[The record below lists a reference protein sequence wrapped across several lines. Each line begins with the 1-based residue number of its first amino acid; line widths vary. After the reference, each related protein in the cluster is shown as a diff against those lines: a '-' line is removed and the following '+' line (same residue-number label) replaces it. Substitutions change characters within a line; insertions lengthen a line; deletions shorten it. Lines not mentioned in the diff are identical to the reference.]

1 MAGLDKIIA
10 RIQAESEEAAAR
22 TLEAAKAEA
31 ETILQ
36 NAREEA
42 DAECAAIGRKAEQ
55 AATNILDRGHSAAEL
70 KKRQRILAEKQVLI
84 GRIIGEAK
92 QQLKNMPQEAYFEN
106 IVKLAVKASQNGK
119 GTILFSKAD
128 LDRLPENFADTLN
141 AALVAGGKEGAALT
155 VSSCSHTAAS
165 RRTAPSTHC
174 LIPRT
179 RCCRIRFRRFC
190 SARFSGR
197 FMNGKRSICLC
208 GGPHPFQRALP
219 AFRFSH

>member
-31 ETILQ
+31 EAILQ

-42 DAECAAIGRKAEQ
+42 AAECAAIGRKAEQ
-55 AATNILDRGHSAAEL
+55 AAANILDRGHSAAEL
-70 KKRQRILAEKQVLI
+70 KQVLI

-92 QQLKNMPQEAYFEN
+92 QQLKNMPKEAYFEN
-106 IVKLAVKASQNGK
+106 IVKLAVKASQSGK

-155 VSSCSHTAAS
+155 VSGETRDIDGGFVLTYGGIEENCSFDA
-165 RRTAPSTHC
+165 
-174 LIPRT
+174 L
-179 RCCRIRFRRFC
+179 FD
-190 SARFSGR
+190 SAHEMLQDKVQEILFGTV
-197 FMNGKRSICLC
+197 
-208 GGPHPFQRALP
+208 
-219 AFRFSH
+219 

>member
-42 DAECAAIGRKAEQ
+42 AAECAAIGRKAEQ
-55 AATNILDRGHSAAEL
+55 AAANILDRGHSAAEL

-92 QQLKNMPQEAYFEN
+92 QQLKNMPQEAYFENIVKLGIETIEKNGN

-155 VSSCSHTAAS
+155 VSSETRDIDGGFVLTYGGIEENCSFDA
-165 RRTAPSTHC
+165 
-174 LIPRT
+174 L
-179 RCCRIRFRRFC
+179 FD
-190 SARFSGR
+190 SAHEMLQDKVQEILFGTV
-197 FMNGKRSICLC
+197 
-208 GGPHPFQRALP
+208 
-219 AFRFSH
+219 

>member
-1 MAGLDKIIA
+1 MAGLDKIIS

-42 DAECAAIGRKAEQ
+42 AAECAAIGRKAEQ
-55 AATNILDRGHSAAEL
+55 AAANILDRGHSAAEL

-92 QQLKNMPQEAYFEN
+92 QQLKNMPQEAYSEN

-155 VSSCSHTAAS
+155 VSGETRDTDGGFVLTYGGIEENCSFDA
-165 RRTAPSTHC
+165 
-174 LIPRT
+174 L
-179 RCCRIRFRRFC
+179 FD
-190 SARFSGR
+190 SAHEMLQDKVQEILFGTV
-197 FMNGKRSICLC
+197 
-208 GGPHPFQRALP
+208 
-219 AFRFSH
+219 

>member
-31 ETILQ
+31 EAILQ

-42 DAECAAIGRKAEQ
+42 AAECAAIGRKAEQ
-55 AATNILDRGHSAAEL
+55 AAANILDRGHSAAEL

-92 QQLKNMPQEAYFEN
+92 QQLKNMPKEAYFEN
-106 IVKLAVKASQNGK
+106 IVKLAVKASQRGK

-155 VSSCSHTAAS
+155 VSSETRDIDGGFVLTYGGIEENCSFDA
-165 RRTAPSTHC
+165 
-174 LIPRT
+174 L
-179 RCCRIRFRRFC
+179 FD
-190 SARFSGR
+190 SAHEMLQDKVQEILFGTV
-197 FMNGKRSICLC
+197 
-208 GGPHPFQRALP
+208 
-219 AFRFSH
+219 

>member
-42 DAECAAIGRKAEQ
+42 AAECAAIGRKAEQ
-55 AATNILDRGHSAAEL
+55 AAANILDRGHSAAEL

-155 VSSCSHTAAS
+155 VSSET
-165 RRTAPSTHC
+165 RDIDGGFVLTYGGIEENC
-174 LIPRT
+174 LSLIH
-179 RCCRIRFRRFC
+179 I
-190 SARFSGR
+190 
-197 FMNGKRSICLC
+197 
-208 GGPHPFQRALP
+208 
-219 AFRFSH
+219 

>member
-42 DAECAAIGRKAEQ
+42 AAECAAIGRKAEQ
-55 AATNILDRGHSAAEL
+55 AAANILERGHSAAEL

-155 VSSCSHTAAS
+155 VSSETRDIDGGFVLTYGGIEENCSFDA
-165 RRTAPSTHC
+165 
-174 LIPRT
+174 L
-179 RCCRIRFRRFC
+179 FD
-190 SARFSGR
+190 SAHEMLQDKVQEILFGTV
-197 FMNGKRSICLC
+197 
-208 GGPHPFQRALP
+208 
-219 AFRFSH
+219 